1 MSPTNKH
8 LKHTLIASLI
18 AATVSIAA
26 CDSEAPASNGR
37 TTVSTKAGHL
47 DTARLMAADAEPSQW
62 FTSGRDWRGTYYSP
76 LQRIDASNVSKL
88 GFAWDYK
95 LGTRRGLQATPIVV
109 DGVMYIVGNWG
120 RVYALEAATGKE
132 RWTFIP
138 TVDGQ
143 YARYACCD
151 VVNRGLAVW
160 QGRVYVTSTD
170 GWLYAL
176 DADDGNVVW
185 RADTF
190 AERGKG
196 KHYTTTGAPQ
206 IAGNVVVVGNGGAD
220 FGVRGYITAL
230 DTQSGAFRWRFYTV
244 PGDPKLGFEHPE
256 LQWAAETWDPNSR
269 WDLGGGGTV
278 WDAMAYDPQ
287 LDLLYV
293 GTGNGSPYQLHERSP
308 SGGDNLFLASILAI
322 DPDTG
327 RLQWHYQQVPG
338 ENWDYT
344 STQKM
349 ILADLEIGG
358 TMRQTLMQAPKNGI
372 FYVLDRK
379 SGELLAADPFTTVNW
394 TLGIDP
400 KSGRPIPNPA
410 AAYAGKQALV
420 APGMSGGHNWQ
431 PMAFN
436 PGTGLVYL
444 PVIETPQIFID
455 IATSRTRQID
465 AAFDVLPVFA
475 PAYAPEELRSLVGR
489 KLPPL
494 AKLNPQEL
502 GRRDYVGLLR
512 AWDPVSRRVV
522 WEQQTPFL
530 WDGGVMTTAGN
541 LVVQGRSTGE
551 LALYAADS
559 GELLH
564 VIDVGTSIM
573 AAPMSYEIA
582 GEQYIAVLAGYGGSA
597 MVFAP
602 HTAAYKYGNDGRVV
616 VFKLGGPSV
625 PKPAALPPTPFT
637 KPLPRPTDKELVTRG
652 EVLYTRH
659 CFRCHYMAERT
670 LLPDLRRLSPEKHAI
685 FDDIVLEGALVPLGM
700 GRFDDVLDADDTLA
714 IRAFITEKAWQA
726 YLGTPQTLERVAPGQ

>member
-1 MSPTNKH
+1 MSQLNKN
-8 LKHTLIASLI
+8 LKLA
-18 AATVSIAA
+18 SIAA
-26 CDSEAPASNGR
+26 VAAATSLMAACNSGTESIQAPASVTAGR
-37 TTVSTKAGHL
+37 I
-47 DTARLMAADAEPSQW
+47 DTARLIAGDNEPDQW

-76 LQRIDASNVSKL
+76 LQRIDASNVTKL

-95 LGTRRGLQATPIVV
+95 LGTRRGLQATPVVV
-109 DGVMYIVGNWG
+109 DGVMYVVGNWG
-120 RVYALEAATGKE
+120 RVYALDAATGKE
-132 RWTFIP
+132 RWTFLP
-138 TVDGQ
+138 QVDGQ

-151 VVNRGLAVW
+151 VVSRGLAVW
-160 QGRVYVTSTD
+160 QGRVYVVSTD
-170 GWLYAL
+170 GWLHAL
-176 DADDGNVVW
+176 DASNGSVVW

-220 FGVRGYITAL
+220 FGVRGYVTAL
-230 DTQSGAFRWRFYTV
+230 DLKSGALRWRFYTV

-256 LQWAAETWDPNSR
+256 LEWAAKTWDPNSR

-287 LDLLYV
+287 LNLLYV

-358 TMRQTLMQAPKNGI
+358 TVRQTLLQAPKNGI

-379 SGELLAADPFTTVNW
+379 TGELLAGDPFTTVNW

-400 KSGRPIPNPA
+400 KTGRPIPNPA
-410 AAYAGKQALV
+410 AAYAGKQALI

-436 PGTGLVYL
+436 PRTGLVYL

-455 IATSRTRQID
+455 IATSQTRQID
-465 AAFDVLPVFA
+465 AAFDVLPVFTPSYD
-475 PAYAPEELRSLVGR
+475 PAQLRSITGR
-489 KLPPL
+489 ELPPIE
-494 AKLNPQEL
+494 KLNPQQL
-502 GRRDYVGLLR
+502 GRRDYVGSLR
-512 AWDPVSRRVV
+512 AWDPVARRIV
-522 WEQQTPFL
+522 WEQQTPFM
-530 WDGGVMTTAGN
+530 WDGGVMTTGGN
-541 LVVQGRSTGE
+541 LVVQGRATGE
-551 LALYAADS
+551 LAVYAADT
-559 GELLH
+559 GKLLH
-564 VIDVGTSIM
+564 VVDVGTSIM

-602 HTAAYKYGNDGRVV
+602 LTAAYKYGNDGRVV
-616 VFKLGGPSV
+616 VFKLGGGTV
-625 PKPAALPPTPFT
+625 PKPAELPATPFT
-637 KPLPRPTDKELVTRG
+637 QPLPRPSDKELISRG
-652 EVLYTRH
+652 EVLYMRH
-659 CFRCHYMAERT
+659 CFRCHYMADRT
-670 LLPDLRRLSPEKHAI
+670 MLPDLRRLSPEKHAI
-685 FDDIVLEGALVPLGM
+685 FDEIVLKGALTPLGM
-700 GRFDDVLDADDTLA
+700 GRFDDVLNADDTRA

-726 YLGTPQTLERVAPGQ
+726 YEGTSATLERVAPGQ